1 MSVTQRVSEFFRFH
15 ASALNK
21 SVFNSSTI
29 RRRHFDAQIVSMHN
43 SGSHW
48 LKYSLGVG
56 IAEVY
61 GLQMPEHIQSDKII
75 GHPKTLPEKVPGLP
89 CIVHSHSLAHK
100 LQSLSLIYSLLD
112 FPKYIVLVRNIE
124 DALFS
129 TYVKWN
135 WQFPGTGFREFIHS
149 GAFGKGKIGGLWHE
163 INFYNTWGAV
173 EKAYPEGCM
182 IVRYEDMLKDWES
195 EYLRVWKYLGLKP
208 ISESQLKRVRFL
220 TSKEEMAKKP
230 NPEILNTVVRQDG
243 VQVED
248 KLSEDDR
255 QFIRQQCLRYL
266 KYNMGYDL
274 TTQ

>member
-1 MSVTQRVSEFFRFH
+1 MNVSQRLSEYFRFH

-21 SVFNSSTI
+21 SVFNTSTI

-61 GLQMPEHIQSDKII
+61 GLESPEHIQSDRIV
-75 GHPKTLPEKVPGLP
+75 GHPKSLPDKVPGLP

-100 LQSLSLIYSLLD
+100 FQSLSVLYKIMD

-129 TYVKWN
+129 TYVKWSA
-135 WQFPGTGFREFIHS
+135 QYPGVSFREFIHS
-149 GAFGKGKIGGLWHE
+149 GAFGNGKIGGLWHE

-173 EKAYPEGCM
+173 EKAYKEGCM
-182 IVRYEDMLKDWES
+182 IVRYEDLRKDWQHEF
-195 EYLRVWKYLGLKP
+195 LRVWEFIGLTP
-208 ISESQLKRVRFL
+208 ISEEQLQRVRFL
-220 TSKEEMAKKP
+220 TSKDEMAKKP
-230 NPEILNTVVRQDG
+230 NPEVQITVVRQDG
-243 VQVED
+243 AQVTD
-248 KLSEDDR
+248 HLSEDDR
-255 QFIRQQCLRYL
+255 QFIQQQCRRYLRYDL
-266 KYNMGYDL
+266 GYSSAL
-274 TTQ
+274 